1 MQIPAII
8 KKGECHPN
16 LFARYNPM
24 GMPITW
30 LEANDI
36 CTKPMTRPLTS
47 ILKMSV
53 MMAKLIELKTP
64 PKTPVMMRAI
74 SKS

>member
-1 MQIPAII
+1 MQIATII
-8 KKGECHPN
+8 KNGECQPN
-16 LFARYNPM
+16 LFARYNPT
-24 GMPITW
+24 GIPKTW

-47 ILKMSV
+47 ILKISV

-64 PKTPVMMRAI
+64 PKMPVIMRAI